1 MSAHP
6 APEAPQLRRMREA
19 DIDAV
24 MDIELRAYPF
34 PWTPGNFR
42 DCLHAGYAMWV
53 LEDEVGLVGYA
64 AASVQAGE
72 AHLLN
77 ICIDPTLQSRGQG
90 RRLLRAMRRIAMGQG
105 AERMFLEVRPSNP
118 RAITLYHEEG
128 FNELGRRPRY
138 YPDHDG
144 RREDAIVMAMELLPD

>member
-118 RAITLYHEEG
+118 RAIALYHEEG
-128 FNELGRRPRY
+128 FNEIGRRPRY

>member
-128 FNELGRRPRY
+128 FNEIGRRPRY

-144 RREDAIVMAMELLPD
+144 RREDAIVMAMDLLPD